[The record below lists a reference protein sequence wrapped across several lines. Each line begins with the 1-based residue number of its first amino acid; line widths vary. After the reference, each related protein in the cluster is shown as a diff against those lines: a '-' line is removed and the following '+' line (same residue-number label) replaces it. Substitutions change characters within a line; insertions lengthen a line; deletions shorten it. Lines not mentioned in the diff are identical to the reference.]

1 MKQKV
6 IVLGRN
12 YTSRLGMIRAAGM
25 VGYQVIVIKTEHGSG
40 YKKEKIDQSSKY
52 VYDYYCAPEPN
63 EDELV
68 AILNEKCKS
77 ESFKNIIIPT
87 DDYTAS
93 VIDRR
98 QKDLEDNFLFPNI
111 NHEPGAVVY
120 YMNKELQKELARKV
134 GLHVAEGW
142 NARFDGKKFEIP
154 EGVFFPCFVKPRISF
169 EGSKFYMKKC
179 CTQQE
184 LENHLESVA
193 EDLVKKKKQTDLL
206 IEQFINIEK
215 EYVISGV
222 TNGKDVLIPI
232 FIEKGLIHL
241 GVTGTGTLNSCS
253 RFEVEANKL
262 QEMVKGFSFVGLI
275 DIEMY
280 ESNNVM
286 YFNELNMRFGAAG
299 YAVTAVGINLP
310 NILIQELQ
318 GKGPEYVV
326 KDRSFVGKQFASEKV
341 CYQEYRDHLMD
352 WKTFC
357 KTIHDADYT
366 FIGCDDDRAPGKVFW
381 QLMHK
386 FRIKRMINRIIK
398 RK

>member
-25 VGYQVIVIKTEHGSG
+25 AGYKVIVIKTEHGSG

-52 VYDYYCAPEPN
+52 VCDYYCAPEPN

-68 AILNEKCKS
+68 AILNDKCKS
-77 ESFKNIIIPT
+77 ETGKNIIIPT

-98 QKDLEDNFLFPNI
+98 QRELENNYLFPNI

-120 YMNKELQKELARKV
+120 YMNKELQKELARKA
-134 GLHVAEGW
+134 GLRVAEGW
-142 NARFDGKKFEIP
+142 NARFDGKKFELP
-154 EGVFFPCFVKPRISF
+154 EGVVFPCFVKPRISF

-179 CTQQE
+179 ASKEE
-184 LENHLESVA
+184 LLIHFDA
-193 EDLVKKKKQTDLL
+193 IAKDLIKKNKKTDLL
-206 IEQFINIEK
+206 IEQFIQIEK

-222 TNGKDVLIPI
+222 TNGKDVFIPI

-241 GVTGTGTLNSCS
+241 GVTGTGTLINSLC
-253 RFEVEANKL
+253 FEDTVKKL
-262 QEMVKGFSFVGLI
+262 QEMVKEFGFIGLI

-280 ESNNVM
+280 ESKGAL

-310 NILIQELQ
+310 NMLIQQL
-318 GKGPEYVV
+318 KGEDPEYIVNNQ
-326 KDRSFVGKQFASEKV
+326 SFEGKQFASEKV

-357 KTIHDADYT
+357 KTIQDADYT

-381 QLMHK
+381 RSMRIFK
-386 FRIKRMINRIIK
+386 IKRTINKIIK